1 MSENKPRTGPQPW
14 TPGDE
19 WKQPGE
25 ARLFAPATLRNRD
38 AILAVLR
45 DVLPAQGLVL
55 EVASGSGEHI
65 AHFALAL
72 PGLTFQPS
80 DPSAEALASIAAW
93 TRDQGLPNV
102 LPPLR
107 IDAMADGWP
116 VDRADAILCINMVH
130 IAPWAATEG
139 LIRNAGRILR
149 EGGPLYL
156 YGPFRRPGRELEPG
170 NAAFDA
176 SLRERDA
183 KWGLRELDE
192 VEALAKAA
200 EFGAAQVV
208 EMPANNLSVVFRKRP
223 ILRVADG
230 ADGGDRTRT
239 AFRAE
244 RF

>member
-1 MSENKPRTGPQPW
+1 MSQNKPTTGPQPW
-14 TPGDE
+14 TPGDD

-38 AILAVLR
+38 AILGLLR
-45 DVLPAQGLVL
+45 EVLPADGLVL

-65 AHFALAL
+65 AHFAAAL
-72 PGLTFQPS
+72 PALTFQPS
-80 DPSAEALASIAAW
+80 DPSLEALASIAAW
-93 TRDQGLPNV
+93 TTDQGLPNV

-107 IDAMADGWP
+107 LDAMADDWP
-116 VDRADAILCINMVH
+116 VDQADAILCINMVH

-139 LIRNAGRILR
+139 LFRNAGRILR

-183 KWGLRELDE
+183 EWGLRGLDD
-192 VEALAKAA
+192 VETLAKAA
-200 EFGAAQVV
+200 GFGAAEVI
-208 EMPANNLSVVFRKRP
+208 EMPANNLSVVFRKN
-223 ILRVADG
+223 IIS
-230 ADGGDRTRT
+230 
-239 AFRAE
+239 
-244 RF
+244 

>member
-1 MSENKPRTGPQPW
+1 MSQSKSTTGPQPW

-19 WKQPGE
+19 WKQPGQ

-45 DVLPAQGLVL
+45 DILPARGFVL

-65 AHFALAL
+65 VHIAAAL
-72 PGLTFQPS
+72 PELKFQPS

-93 TRDQGLPNV
+93 TAEQALQNV

-107 IDAMADGWP
+107 IDATADDWP
-116 VDRADAILCINMVH
+116 LDRADAILCINMIH

-139 LIRNAGRILR
+139 LFRNAGRILR

-183 KWGLRELDE
+183 EWGLRALDD

-200 EFGAAQVV
+200 GFGAAQVI
-208 EMPANNLSVVFRKRP
+208 EMPANNLSVVFQRSGAIAP
-223 ILRVADG
+223 ILG
-230 ADGGDRTRT
+230 A
-239 AFRAE
+239 
-244 RF
+244 

>member
-1 MSENKPRTGPQPW
+1 MSQSKPTTGPQPW

-19 WKQPGE
+19 WKQPGQ

-45 DVLPAQGLVL
+45 DILPERGLVL
-55 EVASGSGEHI
+55 EVASGSGEHVVHI
-65 AHFALAL
+65 AAAL
-72 PGLTFQPS
+72 PELTFQPS

-93 TRDQGLPNV
+93 TAEQALQNV
-102 LPPLR
+102 QPPLR
-107 IDAMADGWP
+107 IDATADDWP
-116 VDRADAILCINMVH
+116 VDRADAILCINMIH

-139 LIRNAGRILR
+139 LFRNAGRILR

-183 KWGLRELDE
+183 GWGLRGLDE

-200 EFGAAQVV
+200 GFGQAQVV
-208 EMPANNLSVVFRKRP
+208 EMPANNLSIFFRKTG
-223 ILRVADG
+223 LTA
-230 ADGGDRTRT
+230 RTISST
-239 AFRAE
+239 
-244 RF
+244 

>member
-1 MSENKPRTGPQPW
+1 MSQSKSTTGPQPW

-19 WKQPGE
+19 WKQPGQ

-45 DVLPAQGLVL
+45 DILPARGLLL

-65 AHFALAL
+65 VHIAAAL

-80 DPSAEALASIAAW
+80 DSSAEALASIAAW
-93 TRDQGLPNV
+93 TAEQALQNV

-107 IDAMADGWP
+107 IDATVDNWP
-116 VDRADAILCINMVH
+116 VDRADAILCINMIH

-139 LIRNAGRILR
+139 LFRNAGRILR

-183 KWGLRELDE
+183 EWGLRALDE
-192 VEALAKAA
+192 VETLAKAA
-200 EFGAAQVV
+200 GFGQAQVV
-208 EMPANNLSVVFRKRP
+208 EMPANNLSVTFP
-223 ILRVADG
+223 
-230 ADGGDRTRT
+230 
-239 AFRAE
+239 RAAAP
-244 RF
+244 

>member
-1 MSENKPRTGPQPW
+1 MSQSKSTTGPQPW

-19 WKQPGE
+19 WKQPGQ

-45 DVLPAQGLVL
+45 DMLPARGLVL

-65 AHFALAL
+65 VHIAAAL
-72 PGLTFQPS
+72 PELTFQPS

-93 TRDQGLPNV
+93 TAEQALQNV

-107 IDAMADGWP
+107 IDATADDWP
-116 VDRADAILCINMVH
+116 LDRADAILCINMIH

-139 LIRNAGRILR
+139 LFRNAGRILR

-183 KWGLRELDE
+183 EWGLRALDD

-200 EFGAAQVV
+200 GFGAAQMI
-208 EMPANNLSVVFRKRP
+208 EMPANNLSLVFRKRS
-223 ILRVADG
+223 R
-230 ADGGDRTRT
+230 
-239 AFRAE
+239 
-244 RF
+244 

>member
-1 MSENKPRTGPQPW
+1 MSQSKSTTGPQPW

-19 WKQPGE
+19 WKQPGQ

-45 DVLPAQGLVL
+45 DILPARGLLL

-65 AHFALAL
+65 VHIAAAL

-93 TRDQGLPNV
+93 TAEQALQNV

-107 IDAMADGWP
+107 IDATVDNWP
-116 VDRADAILCINMVH
+116 VDRADAILCINMIH

-139 LIRNAGRILR
+139 LFRNAGRILR

-183 KWGLRELDE
+183 EWGLRALDE
-192 VEALAKAA
+192 VETLAKAA
-200 EFGAAQVV
+200 GFGQAQVV
-208 EMPANNLSVVFRKRP
+208 EMPANNLSVTFP
-223 ILRVADG
+223 
-230 ADGGDRTRT
+230 
-239 AFRAE
+239 RAAAP
-244 RF
+244 

>member
-1 MSENKPRTGPQPW
+1 MSQSKPTTGPQPW
-14 TPGDE
+14 TPGDD

-25 ARLFAPATLRNRD
+25 SRLFAPATLRNRD
-38 AILAVLR
+38 AILGLLR
-45 DVLPAQGLVL
+45 EVLPADGLVL

-65 AHFALAL
+65 AHFASAL

-80 DPSAEALASIAAW
+80 DPSLEALASIAAW
-93 TRDQGLPNV
+93 TTDQGLPNV

-107 IDAMADGWP
+107 LDAMADDWP
-116 VDRADAILCINMVH
+116 VDQADAILCINMVH

-139 LIRNAGRILR
+139 LFRNAGRILR

-183 KWGLRELDE
+183 EWGLRGLED
-192 VEALAKAA
+192 VETLAKAA
-200 EFGAAQVV
+200 GFGAAEVI
-208 EMPANNLSVVFRKRP
+208 EMPANNLSVVFRRE
-223 ILRVADG
+223 D
-230 ADGGDRTRT
+230 
-239 AFRAE
+239 AF
-244 RF
+244 

>member
-1 MSENKPRTGPQPW
+1 MSQSKSTTGPQPW

-19 WKQPGE
+19 WKQPGQ

-45 DVLPAQGLVL
+45 DILPARGLLL

-65 AHFALAL
+65 VHIAAAL

-93 TRDQGLPNV
+93 TAEQALQNV

-107 IDAMADGWP
+107 IDATVDNWP
-116 VDRADAILCINMVH
+116 VDRADAILCINMIH

-139 LIRNAGRILR
+139 LFRNAGRILR

-183 KWGLRELDE
+183 GWGLRALDE
-192 VEALAKAA
+192 VETLAKAA
-200 EFGAAQVV
+200 GFGQAQVV
-208 EMPANNLSVVFRKRP
+208 EMPANNLSVTFP
-223 ILRVADG
+223 
-230 ADGGDRTRT
+230 
-239 AFRAE
+239 RAAAP
-244 RF
+244 

>member
-1 MSENKPRTGPQPW
+1 MSQSKSTTGPQPW

-19 WKQPGE
+19 WKQPGQ

-45 DVLPAQGLVL
+45 DILPARGLLL

-65 AHFALAL
+65 VHIAAAL

-93 TRDQGLPNV
+93 TAEQALQNV

-107 IDAMADGWP
+107 IDATVDNWP
-116 VDRADAILCINMVH
+116 VDRADAILCINMIH

-139 LIRNAGRILR
+139 LFRNAGRILR

-176 SLRERDA
+176 SLRERDTE
-183 KWGLRELDE
+183 WGLRALDE
-192 VEALAKAA
+192 VETLAKAA
-200 EFGAAQVV
+200 GFGQAQVV
-208 EMPANNLSVVFRKRP
+208 EMPANNLSVTFP
-223 ILRVADG
+223 
-230 ADGGDRTRT
+230 
-239 AFRAE
+239 RAAAP
-244 RF
+244 